1 LGINFD
7 ELLELDN
14 SNASSEILMIEREI
28 SALKC
33 KHDFIQLSILALEF
47 EYDQNWQIC
56 FVVMAIGLQ
65 MKIIILIWRVRRES
79 KAILTTVKSMKIS
92 SQNRKNQE
100 ILLKLILMRY

>member
-47 EYDQNWQIC
+47 EYDQELADMLRGYGYRIT
-56 FVVMAIGLQ
+56 
-65 MKIIILIWRVRRES
+65 K
-79 KAILTTVKSMKIS
+79 
-92 SQNRKNQE
+92 
-100 ILLKLILMRY
+100 

>member
-14 SNASSEILMIEREI
+14 SNASMKYVIEREI

-47 EYDQNWQIC
+47 EYDQELAD
-56 FVVMAIGLQ
+56 MLRYSIGLQ
-65 MKIIILIWRVRRES
+65 MKIIILI
-79 KAILTTVKSMKIS
+79 
-92 SQNRKNQE
+92 
-100 ILLKLILMRY
+100 

>member
-33 KHDFIQLSILALEF
+33 KHDFIQLSILVEF
-47 EYDQNWQIC
+47 EYDQELADMLRGYGYRIT
-56 FVVMAIGLQ
+56 
-65 MKIIILIWRVRRES
+65 K
-79 KAILTTVKSMKIS
+79 
-92 SQNRKNQE
+92 
-100 ILLKLILMRY
+100 